1 MAALNT
7 VLRRLARQPGYTLTV
22 IVTLALGLG
31 ANTAM
36 FSFADGLLFRPLA
49 LPHLEQLVTVWLAPE
64 AQPDAREAVAPGDFL
79 DWEAAARSFDSL
91 AALQGWSA
99 DLTGDGPPEQ
109 LAAARVTGGFFETL
123 GIQARVGRLFGHDA
137 VRDGADSVV
146 VVSEALWR
154 RRLESAAGVAGRELV
169 LNGRTY
175 AVAGVVAA
183 AQAYPVGTD
192 VWVPLAFDPAAR
204 QDRDRRDLEVVG
216 RLGSDVPVARA
227 EADLRTLAARGD
239 TLRAAGGVRRQPRLV
254 GLREHLLANSEAPAY
269 LLIVVLAATF
279 LLVLACA
286 NVANLE
292 VAQMHGRLRE
302 LVIRASLGA
311 SPARLVRQV
320 MAESTLLCLGGGGAG
335 LLVAWWTIQ
344 LIRASLPPDLLPFV
358 PGWSAVALNVRA
370 LAYAG
375 GAAVVAG
382 LLAGLAPAWM
392 IPRGNLDAVLRQGA
406 RGSSS
411 GGRHRLRQA
420 LVVIELALA
429 LVMVVACG
437 LVVKT
442 FAGLVL
448 ARHGFESER
457 VLTLRINLPP
467 ARYAAGHERSR
478 FYDEALREIA
488 SLPGVEA
495 ASLTS
500 TLPFF
505 NRETAGFAPTRTD
518 AAPRTPPSEFDLQA
532 VTPDHFRTFGIG
544 VLQGRGFTTADHA
557 GTAPVAVVSE
567 HVAGRLWPGE
577 SALGRTL
584 WQNPAD
590 AGAIPLTVVGVVT
603 EVRRDWRHEAPGGVY
618 VPFAQAP
625 RPAMFLS
632 LRTAGNPT
640 RHIGAVRSR
649 IQRLDAAQPLPQPKP
664 MKQVVVES
672 MAGLF
677 ITAGVLTFMG
687 LVALL
692 VAAGGIYSVVAN
704 SVSQRTREIGIRMA
718 LGARP
723 LDVLRQVLGEGV
735 RMAAVGVGVGLP
747 VAIVVSGVFRHSVHG
762 IPPLEA
768 GWFVLLAL
776 GLLGVTLVACYLPA
790 RRAAAIDPL
799 VALRAE

>member
-1 MAALNT
+1 MSALNT
-7 VLRRLARQPGYTLTV
+7 VLRRLLRHPGYTLGV
-22 IVTLALGLG
+22 ILTLALGLG

-36 FSFADGLLFRPLA
+36 FSFADGLLLRPLA
-49 LPHLEQLVTVWLAPE
+49 LPGLERLLTVWLAPE
-64 AQPDAREAVAPGDFL
+64 GRPEARDDVAPAEFL
-79 DWEAAARSFDSL
+79 DWQEGARTFESL

-99 DLTGDGPPEQ
+99 DLTGDGPPER
-109 LAAARVTGGFFETL
+109 LAGARVSGGFFETL
-123 GIQARVGRLFGHDA
+123 GIRPGVGRLFG
-137 VRDGADSVV
+137 ADSVKAGAEPV
-146 VVSEALWR
+146 AVVSEALWR
-154 RRLESAAGVAGRELV
+154 RRFESAPALAGREIQ

-175 AVAGVVAA
+175 AVAGVVPA

-192 VWVPLAFDPAAR
+192 VWVPLALGPDSR
-204 QDRDRRDLEVVG
+204 HERNRRDLEVVG
-216 RLGSDVPVARA
+216 RLRPDVSAAGA
-227 EADLRTLAARGD
+227 EAELRTLAARVEAPP
-239 TLRAAGGVRRQPRLV
+239 TAGRVHRQPRLV
-254 GLREHLLANSEAPAY
+254 ALREHLLANSEAPAY
-269 LLIVVLAATF
+269 LLIVFLAATF

-302 LVIRASLGA
+302 FVIRAALGA
-311 SPARLVRQV
+311 GRVRLVGQV
-320 MAESTLLCLGGGGAG
+320 MGESTLLCLGGGAAG
-335 LLVAWWTIQ
+335 LLVAYWTIQ

-358 PGWSAVALNVRA
+358 PGWSAVALNPRA
-370 LAYAG
+370 LGYAA
-375 GAAVVAG
+375 GAALVAG

-392 IPRGNLDAVLRQGA
+392 IPRQNLDAVLRQGA
-406 RGSSS
+406 RGSSG
-411 GGRHRLRQA
+411 GGRHRLRQG
-420 LVVIELALA
+420 LVVVELALA
-429 LVMVVACG
+429 LILVVACG

-457 VLTLRINLPP
+457 LLTLRVNLPSS
-467 ARYAAGHERSR
+467 RYVADHQVTR
-478 FYDEALREIA
+478 FYDEALAEIA

-500 TLPFF
+500 TLPFY
-505 NRETAGFAPTRTD
+505 NGETAAFG
-518 AAPRTPPSEFDLQA
+518 AARSAAESPVQAVEFDLQA

-544 VLQGRGFTTADHA
+544 VLQGRVFTSADRA

-567 HVAGRLWPGE
+567 QVAARLWPGE
-577 SALGRTL
+577 SALGRVL
-584 WQNPAD
+584 WENPAGSD
-590 AGAIPLTVVGVVT
+590 ARALTVVAVVA
-603 EVRRDWRHEAPGGVY
+603 EVRRDWRRVAPGGVY

-625 RPAMFLS
+625 HAAMFAS
-632 LRTAGNPT
+632 IRTSDNPA

-649 IQRLDAAQPLPQPKP
+649 IQQLDAAQPLAQPKP

-687 LVALL
+687 LVSLL

-723 LDVLRQVLGEGV
+723 LDVLRQVLAEGL
-735 RMAAVGVGVGLP
+735 RMAAVGVVAGLP
-747 VAIVVSGVFRHSVHG
+747 AAVAVSTLFRHTVHG
-762 IPPLEA
+762 IPPLGVA
-768 GWFVLLAL
+768 WFALLAL
-776 GLLGVTLVACYLPA
+776 ALLGVTLVACYLPA
-790 RRAAAIDPL
+790 RRAAGIDPL